1 MGEVLSGKLTLN
13 ERASKPRLGCF
24 GLSKGY
30 DEKNRVQETPD
41 TVFYPPADSTCDSYT
56 PLKSDLCPCNNPP
69 LRNCNLDNP
78 LRLTAYSTLLAVGRP
93 ALLHLGTLYSK
104 LGRPEATG
112 TPAHL
117 NR

>member
-41 TVFYPPADSTCDSYT
+41 TVFYPRNRGHQRLRDCRLQPA
-56 PLKSDLCPCNNPP
+56 
-69 LRNCNLDNP
+69 
-78 LRLTAYSTLLAVGRP
+78 V
-93 ALLHLGTLYSK
+93 
-104 LGRPEATG
+104 
-112 TPAHL
+112 
-117 NR
+117 